1 MKQQL
6 SQTPGETLMLAGL
19 RINLHRLHPQFQQ
32 LSEAELKEQ
41 IRDTDRHIA
50 SLEVQQ
56 QTAEQ
61 RHQAEAHKQRLEQ
74 EQQQLRQEL
83 ADFDTW
89 QHLLAQSDQRA
100 EQLIAHEQE
109 LDRLQAELAAIN
121 QQQLSL
127 VDQLNALRQAQMRL
141 DDEHNGIVTMRNQR
155 EDQGP
160 EFGYLESLSYH
171 PWLGEPP
178 ERWIPYIPVCKN
190 SRPIVV
196 NCWR

>member
-1 MKQQL
+1 M
-6 SQTPGETLMLAGL
+6 
-19 RINLHRLHPQFQQ
+19 HF
-32 LSEAELKEQ
+32 
-41 IRDTDRHIA
+41 
-50 SLEVQQ
+50 EVEF
-56 QTAEQ
+56 A
-61 RHQAEAHKQRLEQ
+61 
-74 EQQQLRQEL
+74 L

-155 EDQGP
+155 EDRGQNSVIWNLFPTIPGSGSHQNA
-160 EFGYLESLSYH
+160 GYPIY
-171 PWLGEPP
+171 PFA
-178 ERWIPYIPVCKN
+178 RIPD
-190 SRPIVV
+190 R
-196 NCWR
+196 